1 MYNPT
6 SYPIIMYWSPEDHAY
21 LVEVPDLPGC
31 MADGP
36 TEGKAIANARI
47 IIQEWIDFSQELG
60 NPIPAPSERLRL
72 AA

>member
-1 MYNPT
+1 MPT
-6 SYPIIMYWSPEDHAY
+6 LLYPLICFWSEEDQAY

-31 MADGP
+31 MADGSSQ
-36 TEGKAIANARI
+36 TEALTNARI
-47 IIQEWIDFSQELG
+47 IIQEWLDFSEELG